1 MIDTV
6 SACIDLCVTTYSC
19 VNRRILP
26 RLLCIDRSQAAAN
39 TPGAVALPLDVAHA
53 VSFLKP
59 QGGTAFLGYLNDPAT
74 EGLPTLDTQ
83 LTIKALTKVARRIL
97 FYPIRLK

>member
-1 MIDTV
+1 MPCQLALIYVSQRIHALIDGF
-6 SACIDLCVTTYSC
+6 SLA
-19 VNRRILP
+19 
-26 RLLCIDRSQAAAN
+26 RLLCIDRSQTAAN

-74 EGLPTLDTQ
+74 EGLKTLDTQ